1 MERLTIEYCGEYVPK
16 DMCSIDR
23 FGGADDCDL
32 CCEYCKAT
40 EEGNEDCSGCA
51 INQCFNKVGQY
62 EDLEEQGKLLK
73 LPCDIVW
80 FICDKK
86 TKYAS
91 VMSKPIRDLTIFEI
105 EGIDE
110 KGYYWSTRDKA
121 LAALKEL

>member
-1 MERLTIEYCGEYVPK
+1 MERLTERDE
-16 DMCSIDR
+16 
-23 FGGADDCDL
+23 FGNANIIGVDSMDL
-32 CCEYCKAT
+32 
-40 EEGNEDCSGCA
+40 
-51 INQCFNKVGQY
+51 QCNLGFDEFNRVTNALNKLAEY